1 MYILC
6 NMHKMYVIAMKHKN
20 ELSTNLSTLR
30 FAVFIRVFDLYTK
43 LSTLST
49 LNCVVDKHNFIDD
62 NTKKCFVKF
71 L

>member
-20 ELSTNLSTLR
+20 ELSTLR